1 MSCEAVRKRVVG
13 SIPHPVLNYSIA
25 FAKDVHKAYEFL
37 ELGLAAT
44 YSPENH
50 YCFSIDSKADR
61 EFIQHFRMLATCLPN
76 VYLAPERHNMN
87 SAGGFVNRAHLDCL
101 EILIEQPNWEYAVLQ
116 QVSDLRSRGPLE
128 RGADE
133 HVQGNRI
140 EYSLNWTVEELNFF
154 PKNFSFGPAPKQ
166 KSRIDFA
173 KGYVQASLSRAA
185 VHWMTREV
193 NLTKF
198 VEQLNFLNHKGYGV
212 DEQFIATLINSD
224 TLGMPGG
231 FHHRCIKKGILT
243 FMTRYTKWSKPCGT
257 NRMRAN
263 QCVWG
268 VEDLV
273 ALRNISR
280 RFVMVNKFLPD
291 FDFAGISC
299 MAESIWNRT
308 HYGADPIDEEKL
320 GKHGIKY
327 YNEVLKQ
334 QPGFDAETFDCNVT
348 FPK

>member
-116 QVSDLRSRGPLE
+116 QTYDLVAHS
-128 RGADE
+128 
-133 HVQGNRI
+133 N
-140 EYSLNWTVEELNFF
+140 EELMNMF
-154 PKNFSFGPAPKQ
+154 KILNGSNDATTNL
-166 KSRIDFA
+166 
-173 KGYVQASLSRAA
+173 ASLSRAA

-231 FHHRCIKKGILT
+231 FHHRCIKKGIPT